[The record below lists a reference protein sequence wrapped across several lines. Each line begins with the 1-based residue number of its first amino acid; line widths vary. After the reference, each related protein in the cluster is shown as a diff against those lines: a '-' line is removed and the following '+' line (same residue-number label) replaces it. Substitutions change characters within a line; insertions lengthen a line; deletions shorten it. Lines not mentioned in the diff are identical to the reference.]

1 MAKLDMRLVP
11 NQDPEDI
18 VAKLRKHLDDHG
30 FSDISILGFSM
41 EHPVRSPS
49 DSLIGRASVQAAE
62 EVFDQSP
69 AVAPMMIGT
78 GPMYAVA
85 QNLGIPT
92 VSPAGVHR
100 PTSNIHA
107 PNENCSVDDFL
118 KIIEYTT
125 SWLQKFGDIEA

>member
-11 NQDPEDI
+11 NQDPQDI
-18 VAKLRKHLDDHG
+18 VEKLRKHLDKRG
-30 FSDISILGFSM
+30 FEDISIDGFSM

-49 DSLIGRASVQAAE
+49 DSLIARASVAAAE
-62 EVFDQSP
+62 ETFDEAP

-78 GPMYAVA
+78 GPMYVVA
-85 QNLGIPT
+85 EELGIPT

-107 PNENCSVDDFL
+107 PNENCRVDDFL
-118 KIIEYTT
+118 SIIEYTT
-125 SWLQKFGDIEA
+125 AWLKKFGELDN